1 MDNLDAS
8 SNEDKGLIS
17 SVEKRIG
24 NSSNSNSGESIKV
37 KKNTIINI
45 NNNQSIS
52 DKSMPK
58 SKPVLIKS
66 KTLSIPN
73 AGMLKPKMK

>member
-1 MDNLDAS
+1 VDNLDAS
-8 SNEDKGLIS
+8 SNEDKGLMS
-17 SVEKRIG
+17 SVEKTIG
-24 NSSNSNSGESIKV
+24 NSSNSNSGENI
-37 KKNTIINI
+37 KKNTII

-52 DKSMPK
+52 DKSIPK

-66 KTLSIPN
+66 KTLLIPN